1 MQLTNISF
9 TGKIIDAH
17 VHSGNWWRNG
27 NLYDHTKDIDIFT
40 KEPLSNGDTI
50 EKVVVSNLDCMV
62 RTNNAQEPIHFMSD
76 EIEGNTKLAQLAKQ
90 NNKILPLATCQPN
103 FGTVDNIKKLFS
115 NNPNTFYGLKFH
127 PEQLDLP
134 ANSALYSP
142 YMEFAQKNDLPCL
155 FHSGQ
160 TFDSAQGIATKVSRP
175 TQIYELAKR
184 FPKVPVI
191 MAHLGGNEGENT
203 IFATKLIIES
213 VTKNNSKLYADIS
226 WVDCDNPQKS
236 TLSQVIKLLK
246 ENNALDRIMFGTDAP
261 LGRFGLFGENNTP
274 PKEAYVNNINDIKKM
289 IKRDFGKESEE
300 IINKIFY
307 KNAQNL
313 YLKKLWKNN
322 NTHEKITKFFKSK
335 TGLLI
340 STALVLLSGITYLS
354 LQKSKIQTTNKSQIK
369 NISVANYNTYSI
381 QKSAIDFFS

>member
-1 MQLTNISF
+1 MKLNNISF

-27 NLYDHTKDIDIFT
+27 NLYDHTKDIDLFS
-40 KEPLSNGDTI
+40 KEPLPNGDTV

-62 RTNNAQEPIHFMSD
+62 RTNNTQEPIHFMSD
-76 EIEGNTKLAQLAKQ
+76 EIEGNIKLAQLAKR
-90 NNKILPLATCQPN
+90 NNKLLPLATCQPN

-115 NNPNTFYGLKFH
+115 DNPNVFYGLKFH
-127 PEQLDLP
+127 PEQLNLP
-134 ANSALYSP
+134 ANSALCNP

-160 TFDSAQGIATKVSRP
+160 TFDSAQGVATKVSKP
-175 TQIYELAKR
+175 AQIYELAKR

-203 IFATKLIIES
+203 LFATKLIIES

-226 WVDCDNPQKS
+226 WVDCNNPQKS
-236 TLSQVIKLLK
+236 TLSQVIKILK

-289 IKRDFGKESEE
+289 IKRDFGQESEE

-307 KNAQNL
+307 ENAQNL

-335 TGLLI
+335 TGLLV
-340 STALVLLSGITYLS
+340 STGLVLLSGITCFS
-354 LQKSKIQTTNKSQIK
+354 LQKFQTNKSQIK
-369 NISVANYNTYSI
+369 NISAVNYNAYNI
-381 QKSAIDFFS
+381 QKNAIDFLS

>member
-1 MQLTNISF
+1 MKLNNISF

-27 NLYDHTKDIDIFT
+27 NLYDHTKDIDLFS
-40 KEPLSNGDTI
+40 KEPLPNGDTV

-62 RTNNAQEPIHFMSD
+62 RTNNTQEPIHFMSD
-76 EIEGNTKLAQLAKQ
+76 EIEGNIKLAQLAKQ
-90 NNKILPLATCQPN
+90 NNKLLPLATCQPN

-115 NNPNTFYGLKFH
+115 DNPNVFYGLKFH
-127 PEQLDLP
+127 PEQLNLP
-134 ANSALYSP
+134 ANSALCNP

-160 TFDSAQGIATKVSRP
+160 TFDSAQGVATKVSKP
-175 TQIYELAKR
+175 AQIYELAKR

-203 IFATKLIIES
+203 LFATKLIIES

-236 TLSQVIKLLK
+236 TLSQVIKILK

-261 LGRFGLFGENNTP
+261 LGRFGLLGENNTP

-289 IKRDFGKESEE
+289 IKRDFGQESEE

-307 KNAQNL
+307 ENAQNL

-335 TGLLI
+335 TGLLV
-340 STALVLLSGITYLS
+340 STGLVLLSGITCFS
-354 LQKSKIQTTNKSQIK
+354 LQKFQTNKSQIK
-369 NISVANYNTYSI
+369 NISAVNYNAYNI
-381 QKSAIDFFS
+381 QKNAIDFLS

>member
-1 MQLTNISF
+1 MKLNNISF

-27 NLYDHTKDIDIFT
+27 NLYDHTKDIDLFS
-40 KEPLSNGDTI
+40 KEPLPNGDTV

-62 RTNNAQEPIHFMSD
+62 RTNNTQEPIHFMSD
-76 EIEGNTKLAQLAKQ
+76 EIEGNIKLAQLAKQ
-90 NNKILPLATCQPN
+90 NNKLLPLATCQPN

-115 NNPNTFYGLKFH
+115 DNPNVFYGLKFH
-127 PEQLDLP
+127 PEQLNLP
-134 ANSALYSP
+134 ANSALCNP

-160 TFDSAQGIATKVSRP
+160 TFDSAQGVATKVSKP
-175 TQIYELAKR
+175 AQIYELAKR

-203 IFATKLIIES
+203 LFATKLIIES

-226 WVDCDNPQKS
+226 WVDCNNPQKS
-236 TLSQVIKLLK
+236 TLSQVIKILK

-261 LGRFGLFGENNTP
+261 LGRFGLLGENNTP

-289 IKRDFGKESEE
+289 IKRDFGQESEE

-307 KNAQNL
+307 ENAQNL

-335 TGLLI
+335 TGLLV
-340 STALVLLSGITYLS
+340 STGLVLLSGITCFS
-354 LQKSKIQTTNKSQIK
+354 LQKFQTNKSQIK
-369 NISVANYNTYSI
+369 NISAVNYNAYNI
-381 QKSAIDFFS
+381 QKNAIDFLS

>member
-1 MQLTNISF
+1 MKLNNISF

-17 VHSGNWWRNG
+17 LHSGNWWQNG
-27 NLYDHTKDIDIFT
+27 NLYDHTKDIDLFS
-40 KEPLSNGDTI
+40 KEPLPNGDTV
-50 EKVVVSNLDCMV
+50 EKVLVSNLDCMV
-62 RTNNAQEPIHFMSD
+62 RTNNTQEPIHFMSD
-76 EIEGNTKLAQLAKQ
+76 EIEGNIKLAQLAKQ
-90 NNKILPLATCQPN
+90 NNKLLPLATCQPN

-115 NNPNTFYGLKFH
+115 DNPNVFYGLKFH

-134 ANSALYSP
+134 ANSALCNP

-160 TFDSAQGIATKVSRP
+160 TFDSAQGVATKVSKP
-175 TQIYELAKR
+175 AQIYELAKR

-203 IFATKLIIES
+203 LFATKLIIES

-236 TLSQVIKLLK
+236 TLSQVIKILK

-261 LGRFGLFGENNTP
+261 LGRFGLLGENNTP

-307 KNAQNL
+307 ENAQNL

-335 TGLLI
+335 TGLLV
-340 STALVLLSGITYLS
+340 STGLVLLSGITCFS
-354 LQKSKIQTTNKSQIK
+354 LQKFQTNKSQIK
-369 NISVANYNTYSI
+369 NISAVNYNAYNI
-381 QKSAIDFFS
+381 QKNAIDFLS

>member
-1 MQLTNISF
+1 MKLNNISF

-27 NLYDHTKDIDIFT
+27 NLYDHTKDIDLFS
-40 KEPLSNGDTI
+40 KEPLPNGDTV

-62 RTNNAQEPIHFMSD
+62 RTNNTQEPIHFMSD
-76 EIEGNTKLAQLAKQ
+76 EIEGNIKLAQLAKQ
-90 NNKILPLATCQPN
+90 NNKLLPLATCQPN

-115 NNPNTFYGLKFH
+115 DNPNVFYGLKFH
-127 PEQLDLP
+127 PEQLNLP
-134 ANSALYSP
+134 ANSALYNP

-160 TFDSAQGIATKVSRP
+160 TFDSSQGVATKVSKP
-175 TQIYELAKR
+175 AQIYELAKR

-203 IFATKLIIES
+203 LFATKLIIES

-236 TLSQVIKLLK
+236 TLSQVIKILK

-261 LGRFGLFGENNTP
+261 LGRFGLLGENNTP

-307 KNAQNL
+307 ENAQNL

-335 TGLLI
+335 TGLLV
-340 STALVLLSGITYLS
+340 STGLVLLSGITCFS
-354 LQKSKIQTTNKSQIK
+354 LQKFQTNKSQIK
-369 NISVANYNTYSI
+369 NISAVNYNAYNI
-381 QKSAIDFFS
+381 QKNAIDFLS

>member
-1 MQLTNISF
+1 MKLNNISF

-27 NLYDHTKDIDIFT
+27 NLYDHTKDIDLFS
-40 KEPLSNGDTI
+40 KEPLPNGDTV

-62 RTNNAQEPIHFMSD
+62 RTNNTQEPIHFMSD
-76 EIEGNTKLAQLAKQ
+76 EIEGNIKLAQLAKQ
-90 NNKILPLATCQPN
+90 NNKLLPLATCQPN

-115 NNPNTFYGLKFH
+115 DNPNVFYGLKFH
-127 PEQLDLP
+127 PEQLNLP
-134 ANSALYSP
+134 ANSALCNP

-160 TFDSAQGIATKVSRP
+160 TFASAQGVATKVSKP
-175 TQIYELAKR
+175 AQIYELAKR

-203 IFATKLIIES
+203 LFATKLIIES

-236 TLSQVIKLLK
+236 TLSQVIKILK

-261 LGRFGLFGENNTP
+261 LGRFGLLGENNTP

-307 KNAQNL
+307 ENAQNL

-335 TGLLI
+335 TGLLV
-340 STALVLLSGITYLS
+340 STGLVLLSGITCFS
-354 LQKSKIQTTNKSQIK
+354 LQKFQTNKSQIK
-369 NISVANYNTYSI
+369 NISAVNYNAYNI
-381 QKSAIDFFS
+381 QKNAIDFLS

>member
-1 MQLTNISF
+1 MKLNNISF

-27 NLYDHTKDIDIFT
+27 NLYDHTKDIDLFS
-40 KEPLSNGDTI
+40 KEPLPNGDTV
-50 EKVVVSNLDCMV
+50 EKVLVSNLDCMV
-62 RTNNAQEPIHFMSD
+62 RTNNTQEPIHFMSD
-76 EIEGNTKLAQLAKQ
+76 EIEGNIKLAQLAKQ
-90 NNKILPLATCQPN
+90 NNKLLPLATCQPN

-115 NNPNTFYGLKFH
+115 DNPNVFYGLKFH
-127 PEQLDLP
+127 PEQLNLP
-134 ANSALYSP
+134 ANSALCNP

-160 TFDSAQGIATKVSRP
+160 TFDSAQGVATKVSKP
-175 TQIYELAKR
+175 AQIYELAKR

-203 IFATKLIIES
+203 LFATKLIIES

-261 LGRFGLFGENNTP
+261 LGRFGLLGENNTP
-274 PKEAYVNNINDIKKM
+274 PKEAYVNNINNIKKM

-307 KNAQNL
+307 ENAQNL

-335 TGLLI
+335 TGLI
-340 STALVLLSGITYLS
+340 VSAGLVLLSGITCFS
-354 LQKSKIQTTNKSQIK
+354 LQKIQTNKSQIK
-369 NISVANYNTYSI
+369 NISAVNYNAYNI
-381 QKSAIDFFS
+381 QKNAIDFLS

>member
-1 MQLTNISF
+1 MKLNNISF

-27 NLYDHTKDIDIFT
+27 NLYDHTKDIDLFS
-40 KEPLSNGDTI
+40 KEPLPNGDTV

-62 RTNNAQEPIHFMSD
+62 RTNNTQEPIHFMSD
-76 EIEGNTKLAQLAKQ
+76 EIEGNIKLAQLAKQ
-90 NNKILPLATCQPN
+90 NNKLLPLATCQPN

-115 NNPNTFYGLKFH
+115 DNPNVFYGLKFH
-127 PEQLDLP
+127 PEQLNLP
-134 ANSALYSP
+134 ANSALCNP

-160 TFDSAQGIATKVSRP
+160 TFDSAQGVATKVSKP
-175 TQIYELAKR
+175 AQIYELAKR

-203 IFATKLIIES
+203 LFATKLIIES

-236 TLSQVIKLLK
+236 TLSQVIKILK

-261 LGRFGLFGENNTP
+261 LGRFGLLGENNTP

-307 KNAQNL
+307 ENAQNL

-335 TGLLI
+335 TGLLV
-340 STALVLLSGITYLS
+340 STGLVLLSGITCFS
-354 LQKSKIQTTNKSQIK
+354 LQKFQTNKSQIK
-369 NISVANYNTYSI
+369 NISAVNYNAYNI
-381 QKSAIDFFS
+381 QKNAIDFLS

>member
-1 MQLTNISF
+1 MKLNNISF

-27 NLYDHTKDIDIFT
+27 NLYDHTKDIDLFS
-40 KEPLSNGDTI
+40 KEPLPNGDTV

-62 RTNNAQEPIHFMSD
+62 RTNNTQEPIHFMSD
-76 EIEGNTKLAQLAKQ
+76 EIEGNIKLAQLAKQ
-90 NNKILPLATCQPN
+90 NNKLLPLATCQPN

-115 NNPNTFYGLKFH
+115 DNPNVFYGLKFH
-127 PEQLDLP
+127 PEQLNLP
-134 ANSALYSP
+134 ANSALCNP

-160 TFDSAQGIATKVSRP
+160 TFDSSQGVATKVSKP
-175 TQIYELAKR
+175 AQIYELAKR

-203 IFATKLIIES
+203 LFATKLIIES

-261 LGRFGLFGENNTP
+261 LGRFGLLGENNTP
-274 PKEAYVNNINDIKKM
+274 PKEAYVNNINNIKKM

-307 KNAQNL
+307 ENAQNL

-335 TGLLI
+335 TGLLV
-340 STALVLLSGITYLS
+340 STGLVLLSGITCFS
-354 LQKSKIQTTNKSQIK
+354 LQKFQTNKSQIK
-369 NISVANYNTYSI
+369 NISAVNYNAYNI
-381 QKSAIDFFS
+381 QKNAIDFLS

>member
-1 MQLTNISF
+1 MKLNNISF

-27 NLYDHTKDIDIFT
+27 NLYDHTKDIDLFS
-40 KEPLSNGDTI
+40 KEPLPNGDTV

-62 RTNNAQEPIHFMSD
+62 RTNNTQEPIHFMSD
-76 EIEGNTKLAQLAKQ
+76 EIEGNIKLAQLAKQ
-90 NNKILPLATCQPN
+90 NNKLLPLATCQPN

-115 NNPNTFYGLKFH
+115 DNPNVFYGLKFH
-127 PEQLDLP
+127 PEQLNLP
-134 ANSALYSP
+134 ANSALCNP
-142 YMEFAQKNDLPCL
+142 YLEFAQKNDLPCL

-160 TFDSAQGIATKVSRP
+160 TFDSAQGVATKVSKP
-175 TQIYELAKR
+175 AQIYELAKR

-203 IFATKLIIES
+203 LFATKLIIES

-236 TLSQVIKLLK
+236 TLSQVIKILK

-261 LGRFGLFGENNTP
+261 LGRFGLLGENNTP

-307 KNAQNL
+307 ENAQNL

-335 TGLLI
+335 TGLLV
-340 STALVLLSGITYLS
+340 STGLVLLSGITCFS
-354 LQKSKIQTTNKSQIK
+354 LQKFQTNKSQIK
-369 NISVANYNTYSI
+369 NISAVNYNAYNI
-381 QKSAIDFFS
+381 QKNAIDFLS

>member
-1 MQLTNISF
+1 MKLNNISF

-27 NLYDHTKDIDIFT
+27 NLYDHTKDIDLFS
-40 KEPLSNGDTI
+40 KEPLPNGDTV

-62 RTNNAQEPIHFMSD
+62 RTNNTQEPIHFMSD
-76 EIEGNTKLAQLAKQ
+76 EIEGNIKLAQLAKQ
-90 NNKILPLATCQPN
+90 NNKLLPLATCQPN

-115 NNPNTFYGLKFH
+115 DNPNVFYGLKFH
-127 PEQLDLP
+127 PEQLNLP
-134 ANSALYSP
+134 ANSALCNP

-160 TFDSAQGIATKVSRP
+160 TFDSAQGVATKVSKP
-175 TQIYELAKR
+175 AQIYELAKR

-203 IFATKLIIES
+203 LFATKLIIES

-236 TLSQVIKLLK
+236 TLSQVIKILK

-261 LGRFGLFGENNTP
+261 LGRFGLLGENNTP

-307 KNAQNL
+307 ENAQNL

-322 NTHEKITKFFKSK
+322 NTHEKITKLFKSK
-335 TGLLI
+335 TGLLV
-340 STALVLLSGITYLS
+340 STGLVLLSGITCFS
-354 LQKSKIQTTNKSQIK
+354 LQKFQTNKSQIK
-369 NISVANYNTYSI
+369 NISAVNYNAYNI
-381 QKSAIDFFS
+381 QKKCD

>member
-1 MQLTNISF
+1 MKLNNISF

-27 NLYDHTKDIDIFT
+27 NLYDHTKDIDLFS
-40 KEPLSNGDTI
+40 KEPLPNGDTV

-62 RTNNAQEPIHFMSD
+62 RTNNTQEPIHFMSD
-76 EIEGNTKLAQLAKQ
+76 EIEGNIKLAQLAKQ
-90 NNKILPLATCQPN
+90 NNKLLPLATCQPN

-115 NNPNTFYGLKFH
+115 DNPNVFYGLKFH
-127 PEQLDLP
+127 PEQLNLP
-134 ANSALYSP
+134 ANSALCNP

-160 TFDSAQGIATKVSRP
+160 TFDSAQGVATKVSKP
-175 TQIYELAKR
+175 AQIYELAKR

-203 IFATKLIIES
+203 LFATKLIIES

-226 WVDCDNPQKS
+226 WVDCNNPQKS
-236 TLSQVIKLLK
+236 TLSQVIKILK

-289 IKRDFGKESEE
+289 IKRDFGQESEE

-307 KNAQNL
+307 ENAQNL

-335 TGLLI
+335 TGLLV
-340 STALVLLSGITYLS
+340 STGLVLLSGITCFS
-354 LQKSKIQTTNKSQIK
+354 LQKFQTNKSQIK
-369 NISVANYNTYSI
+369 NISAVNYNAYNI
-381 QKSAIDFFS
+381 QKNAIDFLS

>member
-1 MQLTNISF
+1 MKLNNISF

-27 NLYDHTKDIDIFT
+27 NLYDHTKDIDLFS
-40 KEPLSNGDTI
+40 KEPLPNGDTV

-62 RTNNAQEPIHFMSD
+62 RTNNTQEPIHFMSD
-76 EIEGNTKLAQLAKQ
+76 EIEGNIKLAQLAKQ
-90 NNKILPLATCQPN
+90 NNKLLPLATCQPN

-115 NNPNTFYGLKFH
+115 DNPNVFYGLKFH
-127 PEQLDLP
+127 PEQLNLP
-134 ANSALYSP
+134 ANSALCNP

-160 TFDSAQGIATKVSRP
+160 TFDSAQGVATKVSKP
-175 TQIYELAKR
+175 AQIYELAKR

-203 IFATKLIIES
+203 LFATKLIIES

-226 WVDCDNPQKS
+226 WVDCNNPQKS
-236 TLSQVIKLLK
+236 TLSQVIKILK

-261 LGRFGLFGENNTP
+261 LGRFGLLGENNTP
-274 PKEAYVNNINDIKKM
+274 PKEAYVNNINNIKKM

-307 KNAQNL
+307 ENAQNL

-335 TGLLI
+335 TGLLV
-340 STALVLLSGITYLS
+340 STGLVLLSGITCFS
-354 LQKSKIQTTNKSQIK
+354 LQKFQTNKSQIK
-369 NISVANYNTYSI
+369 NISAVNYNAYNI
-381 QKSAIDFFS
+381 QKNAIDFLS

>member
-1 MQLTNISF
+1 MKLNNISF

-27 NLYDHTKDIDIFT
+27 NLYDHTKDIDLFS
-40 KEPLSNGDTI
+40 KEPLPNGDTV
-50 EKVVVSNLDCMV
+50 EKVVVPNLDCMV
-62 RTNNAQEPIHFMSD
+62 RTNNTQEPIHFMSD
-76 EIEGNTKLAQLAKQ
+76 EIEGNIKLAQLAKQ
-90 NNKILPLATCQPN
+90 NNKLLPLATCQPN

-115 NNPNTFYGLKFH
+115 DNPNVFYGLKFH
-127 PEQLDLP
+127 PEQLNLP
-134 ANSALYSP
+134 ANSALCNP

-160 TFDSAQGIATKVSRP
+160 TFDSAQGVATKVSKP
-175 TQIYELAKR
+175 AQIYELAKR

-203 IFATKLIIES
+203 LFATKLIIES

-236 TLSQVIKLLK
+236 TLSQVIKILK

-261 LGRFGLFGENNTP
+261 LGRFGLLGENNTP

-307 KNAQNL
+307 ENAQNL

-335 TGLLI
+335 TGLLV
-340 STALVLLSGITYLS
+340 STGLVLLSGITCFS
-354 LQKSKIQTTNKSQIK
+354 LQKFQTNKSQIK
-369 NISVANYNTYSI
+369 NISAVNYNAYNI
-381 QKSAIDFFS
+381 QKNAIDFLS

>member
-1 MQLTNISF
+1 MKLNNISF

-27 NLYDHTKDIDIFT
+27 NLYDHTKDIDLFS
-40 KEPLSNGDTI
+40 KEPLPNGDTV

-62 RTNNAQEPIHFMSD
+62 RTNNTQEPIHFMSD
-76 EIEGNTKLAQLAKQ
+76 EIEGNIKLAQLAKQ
-90 NNKILPLATCQPN
+90 NNKLLPLATCQPN

-115 NNPNTFYGLKFH
+115 DNPNVFYGLKFH

-134 ANSALYSP
+134 ANSALCNP

-160 TFDSAQGIATKVSRP
+160 TFDSSQGVATKVSKP
-175 TQIYELAKR
+175 AQIYELAKR

-203 IFATKLIIES
+203 LFATKLIIES

-261 LGRFGLFGENNTP
+261 LGRFGLLGENNTP
-274 PKEAYVNNINDIKKM
+274 PKEAYVNNINNIKKM

-307 KNAQNL
+307 ENAQNL

-335 TGLLI
+335 TGLLV
-340 STALVLLSGITYLS
+340 STGLVLLSGITCFS
-354 LQKSKIQTTNKSQIK
+354 LQKFQTNKSQIK
-369 NISVANYNTYSI
+369 NISAVNYNAYNI
-381 QKSAIDFFS
+381 QKNAIDFLS

>member
-1 MQLTNISF
+1 MKLNNISF

-27 NLYDHTKDIDIFT
+27 NLYDHTKDIDLFS
-40 KEPLSNGDTI
+40 KEPLPNGDTV

-62 RTNNAQEPIHFMSD
+62 RTNNTQEPIHFMSD
-76 EIEGNTKLAQLAKQ
+76 EIEGNIKLAQLAKQ
-90 NNKILPLATCQPN
+90 NNKLLPLATCQPN

-115 NNPNTFYGLKFH
+115 DNPNVFYGLKFH
-127 PEQLDLP
+127 PEQLNLP
-134 ANSALYSP
+134 ANSALCNP

-160 TFDSAQGIATKVSRP
+160 TFDSAQGVATKVSKP
-175 TQIYELAKR
+175 AQIYELAKR

-203 IFATKLIIES
+203 LFATKLIIES

-226 WVDCDNPQKS
+226 WVDCNNPQKS
-236 TLSQVIKLLK
+236 TLSQVIKILK

-261 LGRFGLFGENNTP
+261 LGRFGLLGENNTP

-307 KNAQNL
+307 ENAQNL

-335 TGLLI
+335 TGLLV
-340 STALVLLSGITYLS
+340 STGLVLLSGITCFS
-354 LQKSKIQTTNKSQIK
+354 LQKFQTNKSQIK
-369 NISVANYNTYSI
+369 NISAVNYNAYNI
-381 QKSAIDFFS
+381 QKNAIDFLS

>member
-1 MQLTNISF
+1 MKLNNISF

-27 NLYDHTKDIDIFT
+27 NLYDHTKDIDLFS
-40 KEPLSNGDTI
+40 KEPLPNGDTV

-62 RTNNAQEPIHFMSD
+62 RTNNTQEPIHFMSD
-76 EIEGNTKLAQLAKQ
+76 EIEGNIKLAQLAKR
-90 NNKILPLATCQPN
+90 NNKLLPLATCQPN

-115 NNPNTFYGLKFH
+115 DNPNVFYGLKFH
-127 PEQLDLP
+127 PEQLNLP
-134 ANSALYSP
+134 ANSALCNP

-160 TFDSAQGIATKVSRP
+160 TFDSAQGVATKVSKP
-175 TQIYELAKR
+175 AQIYELAKR

-203 IFATKLIIES
+203 LFATKLIIES

-226 WVDCDNPQKS
+226 WVDCNNPQKS
-236 TLSQVIKLLK
+236 TLSQVIKILK

-289 IKRDFGKESEE
+289 IKRDFGQESEE

-307 KNAQNL
+307 ENAQNL

-335 TGLLI
+335 TGLLV
-340 STALVLLSGITYLS
+340 STGLFLLSGITCFS
-354 LQKSKIQTTNKSQIK
+354 LQKFQTNKSQIK
-369 NISVANYNTYSI
+369 NISAVNYNAYNI
-381 QKSAIDFFS
+381 QKNAIDFLS

>member
-1 MQLTNISF
+1 MKLNNISF

-27 NLYDHTKDIDIFT
+27 NLYDHTKDIDLFS
-40 KEPLSNGDTI
+40 KEPLPNGDTV

-62 RTNNAQEPIHFMSD
+62 RTNNTQEPIHFMSD
-76 EIEGNTKLAQLAKQ
+76 EIEGNIKLAQLAKR
-90 NNKILPLATCQPN
+90 NNKLLPLATCQPN

-115 NNPNTFYGLKFH
+115 DNPNVFYGLKFH
-127 PEQLDLP
+127 PEQLNLP
-134 ANSALYSP
+134 ANSALCNP

-160 TFDSAQGIATKVSRP
+160 TFDSAQGVATKVSKP
-175 TQIYELAKR
+175 AQIYELAKR

-203 IFATKLIIES
+203 LFATKLIIES

-226 WVDCDNPQKS
+226 WVDCNNPQKS
-236 TLSQVIKLLK
+236 TLSQVIKILK

-261 LGRFGLFGENNTP
+261 LGRFGLLGENNTP

-289 IKRDFGKESEE
+289 IKRDFGQESEE

-307 KNAQNL
+307 ENAQNL

-335 TGLLI
+335 TGLLV
-340 STALVLLSGITYLS
+340 STGLVLLSGITCFS
-354 LQKSKIQTTNKSQIK
+354 LQKFQTNKSQIK
-369 NISVANYNTYSI
+369 NISAVNYNAYNI
-381 QKSAIDFFS
+381 QKNAIDFLS

>member
-1 MQLTNISF
+1 
-9 TGKIIDAH
+9 
-17 VHSGNWWRNG
+17 
-27 NLYDHTKDIDIFT
+27 
-40 KEPLSNGDTI
+40 
-50 EKVVVSNLDCMV
+50 
-62 RTNNAQEPIHFMSD
+62 MSD
-76 EIEGNTKLAQLAKQ
+76 EIEGNIKLAQLAKQ
-90 NNKILPLATCQPN
+90 NNKLLPLATCQPN

-115 NNPNTFYGLKFH
+115 DNPNVFYGLKFH
-127 PEQLDLP
+127 PEQLNLP
-134 ANSALYSP
+134 ANSALCNP
-142 YMEFAQKNDLPCL
+142 YLEFAQKNDLPCL

-160 TFDSAQGIATKVSRP
+160 TFDSAQGVATKVSKP
-175 TQIYELAKR
+175 AQIYELAKR

-203 IFATKLIIES
+203 LFATKLIIES

-236 TLSQVIKLLK
+236 TLSQVIKILK

-261 LGRFGLFGENNTP
+261 LGRFGLLGENNTP

-307 KNAQNL
+307 ENAQNL

-335 TGLLI
+335 TGLLV
-340 STALVLLSGITYLS
+340 STGLVLLSGITCFS
-354 LQKSKIQTTNKSQIK
+354 LQKFQTNKSQIK
-369 NISVANYNTYSI
+369 NISAVNYNAYNI
-381 QKSAIDFFS
+381 QKNAIDFLS

>member
-1 MQLTNISF
+1 MKLNNISF

-27 NLYDHTKDIDIFT
+27 NLYDHTKDIDLFS
-40 KEPLSNGDTI
+40 KEPLPNGDTV

-62 RTNNAQEPIHFMSD
+62 RTNNTQEPIHFMSD
-76 EIEGNTKLAQLAKQ
+76 EIEGNIKLAQLAKQ
-90 NNKILPLATCQPN
+90 NNKLLPLATCQPK

-115 NNPNTFYGLKFH
+115 DNPNVFYGLKFH
-127 PEQLDLP
+127 PEQLNLP
-134 ANSALYSP
+134 ANSALCNP

-160 TFDSAQGIATKVSRP
+160 TFDSAQGVATKVSKP
-175 TQIYELAKR
+175 AQIYELAKR

-203 IFATKLIIES
+203 LFATKLIIES

-226 WVDCDNPQKS
+226 WVDCNNPQKS
-236 TLSQVIKLLK
+236 TLSQVIKILK

-261 LGRFGLFGENNTP
+261 LGRFGLLGENNTP

-289 IKRDFGKESEE
+289 IKRDFGQESEE

-307 KNAQNL
+307 ENAQNL

-335 TGLLI
+335 TGLLV
-340 STALVLLSGITYLS
+340 STGLVLLSGITCFS
-354 LQKSKIQTTNKSQIK
+354 LQKFQTNKSQIK
-369 NISVANYNTYSI
+369 NISAVNYNAYNI
-381 QKSAIDFFS
+381 QKNAIDFLS

>member
-1 MQLTNISF
+1 MKLNNISF

-17 VHSGNWWRNG
+17 VHSGNWWQNG
-27 NLYDHTKDIDIFT
+27 NLYDHTKDIDLFS
-40 KEPLSNGDTI
+40 KEPLPNGDTV
-50 EKVVVSNLDCMV
+50 EKVLVSNLDCMV
-62 RTNNAQEPIHFMSD
+62 RTNNTQEPIHFMSD
-76 EIEGNTKLAQLAKQ
+76 EIEGNIKLAQLAKQ
-90 NNKILPLATCQPN
+90 NNKLLPLATCQPN

-115 NNPNTFYGLKFH
+115 DNPNVFYGLKFH

-134 ANSALYSP
+134 ANSALCNP

-160 TFDSAQGIATKVSRP
+160 TFDSAQGVATKVSKP
-175 TQIYELAKR
+175 AQIYELAKR

-203 IFATKLIIES
+203 LFATKLIIES

-236 TLSQVIKLLK
+236 TLSQVIKILK

-261 LGRFGLFGENNTP
+261 LGRFGLLGENNTP

-307 KNAQNL
+307 ENAQNL

-335 TGLLI
+335 TGLLV
-340 STALVLLSGITYLS
+340 STGLVLLSGITCFS
-354 LQKSKIQTTNKSQIK
+354 LQKFQTNKSQIK
-369 NISVANYNTYSI
+369 NISAVNYNAYNI
-381 QKSAIDFFS
+381 QKNAIDFLS